1 MKRIIV
7 LLFVSAISV
16 RAQEVLTVDQAIAT
30 ALEQN
35 RMLRASFHT
44 VESSHWGKLNAV
56 TNFLPKVTI
65 DGGLTRIDPESER
78 RANAAVDFIKV
89 FGGMFGIPASALS
102 DIRPFAY
109 RDTYTAGFTVVQ
121 PIYNGGL
128 EIVGLR
134 AANATQER
142 EESSYQD
149 TEQDVVARVKIS
161 YLNVLKAQELVGLAT
176 ESVDRTKRHLET
188 TRRREEVGMRTKTDV
203 LRWEVQH
210 ASDEG
215 SLISAQNFLA
225 AARLQLNDVM
235 GVELNTHYSVEKF
248 PGVDSLVAGGLPR
261 PPLYASLAV
270 LPQEERVDPG
280 LLAGHPALR
289 MMEANLKLADIG
301 VDKEY
306 SAFQPRINAAF
317 QYNWKMYTG
326 GEVDPL
332 RPWAIALTVS
342 FPIFSSFG
350 DYTSLQKA
358 RETYKSTEQQ
368 VETFKRGLELQATN
382 AQLALRAAKQ
392 LMEVGQKGQT
402 EAKDVLSSVT
412 RRYESG
418 GASNVDLI
426 DAQTAYTAARTNFI
440 SAVYDYLI
448 AEVQLARATGVVK

>member
-1 MKRIIV
+1 MKRIIIF
-7 LLFVSAISV
+7 LLLSAISA
-16 RAQEVLTVDQAIAT
+16 RAQEVLTIDQAIST

-35 RMLRASFHT
+35 RTLRASFHT
-44 VESSHWGKLNAV
+44 LESSHWGKLNAV
-56 TNFLPKVTI
+56 THFLPKVTV

-89 FGGMFGIPASALS
+89 FGTMFGIPASALT

-109 RDTYTAGFTVVQ
+109 RDTYAAGLTVVQ

-134 AANATQER
+134 AANATQDRDEF
-142 EESSYQD
+142 SLLD
-149 TEQDVVARVKIS
+149 TEQDVVARVRIG
-161 YLNVLKAQELVGLAT
+161 YLNVLKTVELVGLAT

-203 LRWEVQH
+203 LRWEVQR

-215 SLISAQNFLA
+215 NLISAQNFLA
-225 AARLQLNDVM
+225 AARLQLNEIM
-235 GVELNTHYSVEKF
+235 GVDLNAQYSLQKF
-248 PGVDSLVAGGLPR
+248 PGVDSLVAGGLSR
-261 PPLYASLAV
+261 PTLYASLDAM
-270 LPQEERVDPG
+270 PDDDRVDPDV
-280 LLAGHPALR
+280 LAAHPALR
-289 MMEANLKLADIG
+289 MMEANLRIADIG
-301 VDKEY
+301 IDKEY
-306 SAFQPRINAAF
+306 SAFQPRVNAAF

-326 GEVDPL
+326 GEADPL

-350 DYTSLQKA
+350 DYTNLQKA
-358 RETYKSTEQQ
+358 RETFKATEQQ
-368 VETFKRGLELQATN
+368 VETFKRGLQLQATN

-392 LMEVGQKGQT
+392 RLEVGQKGQV
-402 EAKDVLSSVT
+402 EAADVLASVT

-426 DAQTAYTAARTNFI
+426 DVQTAYTAARTNFI

-448 AEVQLARATGVVK
+448 AEVQLARATGNVK

>member
-1 MKRIIV
+1 
-7 LLFVSAISV
+7 
-16 RAQEVLTVDQAIAT
+16 
-30 ALEQN
+30 
-35 RMLRASFHT
+35 
-44 VESSHWGKLNAV
+44 
-56 TNFLPKVTI
+56 
-65 DGGLTRIDPESER
+65 
-78 RANAAVDFIKV
+78 
-89 FGGMFGIPASALS
+89 MFGIPASALS